1 MSAEFVAVFGRRM
14 GIGVDIAENG
24 REGIER
30 IANAHYDAIVLDL
43 LMPGIDGFGVL
54 EYLDRCKPEVMAHTI
69 ISSGLPEK
77 YRERVAR
84 YDVCGVVAKP
94 LDHRVLQE
102 MLAQCIAEERAEDG
116 PKQANGS

>member
-1 MSAEFVAVFGRRM
+1 
-14 GIGVDIAENG
+14 
-24 REGIER
+24 
-30 IANAHYDAIVLDL
+30 
-43 LMPGIDGFGVL
+43 MPGIDGFGVL

-94 LDHRVLQE
+94 LDHR
-102 MLAQCIAEERAEDG
+102 ACRRCWRSASPRARRDG